1 MYMDDKNLKFR
12 RPVKR
17 IYEMCLG
24 ITDDKKNQLLKIQL
38 INTVDETKHS
48 LPNISKQK
56 LREQDNYLIR
66 LDAGQL
72 TISKRQ
78 LK

>member
-1 MYMDDKNLKFR
+1 MDDKNLKFR